1 MLDETLYA
9 LALAEDEQHTCGE
22 ADMSKGGG
30 PAYAARSVLNT
41 RDEQQDA
48 YVALDLLVEV
58 GFCFVWVASLC
69 RTQHPHTSQRTRE
82 KTSHAAG
89 RCVVAT
95 SLLVFA
101 TAAGATAQLL
111 LARHTCAVPRPNA
124 NPHY

>member
-58 GFCFVWVASLC
+58 GFCFVWVAFALSVAP
-69 RTQHPHTSQRTRE
+69 THFSVHARE
-82 KTSHAAG
+82 N
-89 RCVVAT
+89 
-95 SLLVFA
+95 
-101 TAAGATAQLL
+101 QL
-111 LARHTCAVPRPNA
+111 RSG
-124 NPHY
+124 